1 MACHYFRS
9 EKGDEHAS
17 FLIYTPTVFAFD
29 VKSFLNREISFPLA
43 SFYIAAVTQS
53 RQTDTRA
60 YIYQMAF
67 SFWNARAAADR
78 WPCPNLLYA
87 LLPGYK

>member
-1 MACHYFRS
+1 MSLFPFGKGRRACELPHL
-9 EKGDEHAS
+9 HANS
-17 FLIYTPTVFAFD
+17 LLAVD
-29 VKSFLNREISFPLA
+29 VKSFLYREISFPLD

-67 SFWNARAAADR
+67 SFWNARALADR